1 MTGGVS
7 RRLAAAPERVEAVR
21 MAKAKTQAVVAL
33 DVTDAKQLA
42 KAVRVLA
49 KECAIIKAAHDF
61 VGVPEWRTRQGDY
74 AGLARIIAYQQLSTK
89 AAGTIWGRVEVLLG
103 KVTPKSVLAADFD
116 ALRACGLSRPKISH
130 IRSIAEAVESGT
142 LNLKRVAKASDADAQ
157 AELVAVKGIG
167 PWTADVYLMFC
178 LGRWDVF
185 PHADIGLSEAYRMIS
200 GERKRH
206 PPGKFLRTGERWR
219 PYRGVAAHML
229 WSYINAARDAQR
241 GGA

>member
-1 MTGGVS
+1 M
-7 RRLAAAPERVEAVR
+7 RKPIAADP
-21 MAKAKTQAVVAL
+21 L

-42 KAVRVLA
+42 RAVRHLA
-49 KECAIIKAAHDF
+49 RQCEVMKAAHAY

-74 AGLARIIAYQQLSTK
+74 AELARIIAYQQLSTK
-89 AAGTIWGRVEVLLG
+89 AAGTIWGRVVVLLG
-103 KVTPKSVLAADFD
+103 KVTPKAVLAADID

-130 IRSIAEAVESGT
+130 IRSIAAAVEDGS
-142 LNLKRVAKASDADAQ
+142 LNFRRLVKKSDDDAR

-167 PWTADVYLMFC
+167 PWTADIYLMAC

-200 GERKRH
+200 GQRKRH
-206 PPGKFLRTGERWR
+206 PPKKFLRTGERWR
-219 PYRGVAAHML
+219 PYRGVAAHLL
-229 WSYINAARDAQR
+229 WAYINAARAEQR

>member
-1 MTGGVS
+1 M
-7 RRLAAAPERVEAVR
+7 
-21 MAKAKTQAVVAL
+21 
-33 DVTDAKQLA
+33 
-42 KAVRVLA
+42 
-49 KECAIIKAAHDF
+49 KAAHDY
-61 VGVPEWRTRQGDY
+61 VGVPEWRTRAGDY

-89 AAGTIWGRVEVLLG
+89 AAGTIWGRVEILLG
-103 KVTPKSVLAADFD
+103 KVTPKSVLAADID
-116 ALRACGLSRPKISH
+116 ALRACGMSRPKISH
-130 IRSIAEAVESGT
+130 IRSIATAVEDGS
-142 LNLKRVAKASDADAQ
+142 LNFRRVARKSDDDARE
-157 AELVAVKGIG
+157 ELVAVKGIG

-206 PPGKFLRTGERWR
+206 PPKKFLRTGERWR

-229 WSYINAARDAQR
+229 WAYINAAREEQR

>member
-1 MTGGVS
+1 
-7 RRLAAAPERVEAVR
+7 
-21 MAKAKTQAVVAL
+21 MADL
-33 DVTDAKQLA
+33 DVTDRKQLS
-42 KAVRVLA
+42 KAVKLLA
-49 KECAIIKAAHDF
+49 KECHIIRAAHEF
-61 VGVPEWRTRQGDY
+61 VGVPEWRTRQADY

-103 KVTPKSVLAADFD
+103 KVTPKGVLAADID
-116 ALRACGLSRPKISH
+116 SLRACGLSRPKIAH
-130 IRSIAEAVESGT
+130 IQSIAEAVETGT
-142 LNLKRVAKASDADAQ
+142 LNLRRVAKASDDDARE
-157 AELVAVKGIG
+157 ELVAVKGIG

-185 PHADIGLSEAYRMIS
+185 PHADIGLSEAYRMIT

-206 PPGKFLRTGERWR
+206 PPSKFLKTGERWR

-229 WSYINAARDAQR
+229 WAYINAARDAQR

>member
-1 MTGGVS
+1 MPLRAES
-7 RRLAAAPERVEAVR
+7 AAR
-21 MAKAKTQAVVAL
+21 L
-33 DVTDAKQLA
+33 DVTDRRQLSR
-42 KAVRVLA
+42 AVRALA
-49 KECAIIKAAHDF
+49 RDCHIMKAAHAY

-89 AAGTIWGRVEVLLG
+89 AAGTIWGRVEAMLG
-103 KVTPKSVLAADFD
+103 KVTPASVLAADID
-116 ALRACGLSRPKISH
+116 ALRACGMSRPKISH
-130 IRSIAEAVESGT
+130 IRSIATAVEDGS
-142 LNLKRVAKASDADAQ
+142 LNFRRVARKSDDA
-157 AELVAVKGIG
+157 AREELVAVKGIG

-206 PPGKFLRTGERWR
+206 PPKKFLRTGEKWR

-229 WSYINAARDAQR
+229 WAYINAAREAQR

>member
-1 MTGGVS
+1 MT
-7 RRLAAAPERVEAVR
+7 AI
-21 MAKAKTQAVVAL
+21 
-33 DVTDAKQLA
+33 DVTDPKQLS
-42 KAVRVLA
+42 KAVKSLA
-49 KECAIIKAAHDF
+49 KNCAVIKAAHAR

-103 KVTPKSVLAADFD
+103 KVTPKSVLEADFD
-116 ALRACGLSRPKISH
+116 ALRACGLSRPKIAH
-130 IRSIAEAVESGT
+130 IRSIATAVQDGS
-142 LNLKRVAKASDADAQ
+142 LNLRRVAKASDETAQ

-185 PHADIGLSEAYRMIS
+185 PHADIGLSESYRMIT

-206 PPGKFLRTGERWR
+206 PPKKFRKTGEKWR

-229 WSYINAARDAQR
+229 WAYINAVREEQR

>member
-1 MTGGVS
+1 MPKQTAQIAVS
-7 RRLAAAPERVEAVR
+7 
-21 MAKAKTQAVVAL
+21 TL
-33 DVTDAKQLA
+33 DVTDRTQLSRAIKHLAKQCEIMDTA
-42 KAVRVLA
+42 Y
-49 KECAIIKAAHDF
+49 DY
-61 VGVPEWRTRQGDY
+61 VGVPEWRVRPGGY

-89 AAGTIWGRVEVLLG
+89 AAATIWGRVEALLG
-103 KVTPKSVLAADFD
+103 KVTPATVLDADID
-116 ALRACGLSRPKISH
+116 ALRACGMSRPKISH
-130 IRSIAEAVESGT
+130 IRSIATAIGDGS
-142 LNLKRVAKASDADAQ
+142 LNLKRVARASDADAQ

-167 PWTADVYLMFC
+167 PWTADIYLMSA

-206 PPGKFLRTGERWR
+206 PPKKFLRTGERWR

-229 WSYINAARDAQR
+229 WAYINAARDAQR

>member
-1 MTGGVS
+1 MPKTP
-7 RRLAAAPERVEAVR
+7 APAV
-21 MAKAKTQAVVAL
+21 TL
-33 DVTDAKQLA
+33 DVTDRKQLS
-42 KAVRVLA
+42 KAVRHLA
-49 KECAIIKAAHDF
+49 KECTIIQTAHAY

-103 KVTPKSVLAADFD
+103 KVTPKAVLAADID

-130 IRSIAEAVESGT
+130 LRSIATAIEDGS
-142 LNLKRVAKASDADAQ
+142 LNFRRLEKKSDDDARQ
-157 AELVAVKGIG
+157 ELVAVKGIG
-167 PWTADVYLMFC
+167 PWTADIYLMSC

-185 PHADIGLSEAYRMIS
+185 PHADIGLSEAYKMIS

-206 PPGKFLRTGERWR
+206 PPKKFLKTGNRWR
-219 PYRGVAAHML
+219 PYRGVAAHLL
-229 WSYINAARDAQR
+229 WAYINAVREEQR

>member
-1 MTGGVS
+1 
-7 RRLAAAPERVEAVR
+7 
-21 MAKAKTQAVVAL
+21 MAKAPVVIEL
-33 DVTDAKQLA
+33 DVTDAKQLSRA
-42 KAVRVLA
+42 VKALA
-49 KECAIIKAAHDF
+49 KECHIIKAAHDY
-61 VGVPEWRTRQGDY
+61 VGVPEWRTRAGDY

-103 KVTPKSVLAADFD
+103 NVTPKAVLAADID
-116 ALRACGLSRPKISH
+116 ALRACGMSRPKIAH
-130 IRSIAEAVESGT
+130 IRSIAEAVETGT
-142 LNLKRVAKASDADAQ
+142 LNLRRVARKSDDEARQ
-157 AELVAVKGIG
+157 ELTAVKGIG

-206 PPGKFLRTGERWR
+206 PPSKFLRTGERWR

-229 WSYINAARDAQR
+229 WAYINAARDAQR

>member
-1 MTGGVS
+1 MT
-7 RRLAAAPERVEAVR
+7 AI
-21 MAKAKTQAVVAL
+21 
-33 DVTDAKQLA
+33 DVTDPKQLR
-42 KAVRVLA
+42 KAVKALA
-49 KECAIIKAAHDF
+49 RECAVIEAAHAH
-61 VGVPEWRTRQGDY
+61 VGVPPWRTRPGDY

-89 AAGTIWGRVEVLLG
+89 AAGTIWGRVETLLG
-103 KVTPKSVLAADFD
+103 KVTPKSVLAADID
-116 ALRACGLSRPKISH
+116 ALRACGLSRPKIAH
-130 IRSIAEAVESGT
+130 IRSIADAVESGT
-142 LNLKRVAKASDADAQ
+142 LNLRRVAKASDADAQ

-185 PHADIGLSEAYRMIS
+185 PHADIGLSEAYRMIT

-206 PPGKFLRTGERWR
+206 PPKKFLKTGERWR

-229 WSYINAARDAQR
+229 WSYINHVREAQR

>member
-1 MTGGVS
+1 
-7 RRLAAAPERVEAVR
+7 
-21 MAKAKTQAVVAL
+21 MAKTSVVSDL
-33 DVTDAKQLA
+33 DVTDPKQLS
-42 KAVRVLA
+42 KAVKLLA
-49 KECAIIKAAHDF
+49 KECVIIKAAHEF
-61 VGVPEWRTRQGDY
+61 VGVPEWRTRQGNY

-103 KVTPKSVLAADFD
+103 KVTPKAALAADFD

-130 IRSIAEAVESGT
+130 IRSIAEAVETGT
-142 LNLKRVAKASDADAQ
+142 LNLRRVARASDDDARE
-157 AELVAVKGIG
+157 ELVAVKGIG

-206 PPGKFLRTGERWR
+206 PPKKFLKTGERWR

>member
-1 MTGGVS
+1 MT
-7 RRLAAAPERVEAVR
+7 
-21 MAKAKTQAVVAL
+21 AL
-33 DVTDAKQLA
+33 DVTDPKQLS
-42 KAVRVLA
+42 KAIKALT
-49 KECAIIKAAHDF
+49 KSCAVIKAAHAR

-89 AAGTIWGRVEVLLG
+89 AAATIWGRVEVLLG
-103 KVTPKSVLAADFD
+103 KITPKAVLAADID
-116 ALRACGLSRPKISH
+116 ALRACGLSRPKIAH
-130 IRSIAEAVESGT
+130 IRSIAEAVQSGS
-142 LNLKRVAKASDADAQ
+142 LNLRRVAKASDEEAQ

-185 PHADIGLSEAYRMIS
+185 PHADIGLSESYRMIT

-206 PPGKFLRTGERWR
+206 PPKKFLKTGERWR

-229 WSYINAARDAQR
+229 WAYINAVREEQR

>member
-1 MTGGVS
+1 MPKQT
-7 RRLAAAPERVEAVR
+7 ATIAV
-21 MAKAKTQAVVAL
+21 ATL
-33 DVTDAKQLA
+33 DVTDRAQLSKAVKHLAKQCE
-42 KAVRVLA
+42 V
-49 KECAIIKAAHDF
+49 IKAAHAY
-61 VGVPEWRTRQGDY
+61 VGVPDWRVRPGGY

-89 AAGTIWGRVEVLLG
+89 AAATIWGRVETLLG
-103 KVTPKSVLAADFD
+103 KITPTSVLAADID
-116 ALRACGLSRPKISH
+116 ALRACGMSRPKISH
-130 IRSIAEAVESGT
+130 IRSIATAIEDGS
-142 LNLKRVAKASDADAQ
+142 LNLKRIAQASDADAQ

-167 PWTADVYLMFC
+167 PWTADVYLMFA

-206 PPGKFLRTGERWR
+206 PPKKFMKTGERWR

-229 WSYINAARDAQR
+229 WAYINAARDAQR

>member
-1 MTGGVS
+1 MT
-7 RRLAAAPERVEAVR
+7 AI
-21 MAKAKTQAVVAL
+21 
-33 DVTDAKQLA
+33 DVTDRKQLS
-42 KAVRVLA
+42 KAVKALA
-49 KECAIIKAAHDF
+49 KSCEVIRAAHDR

-103 KVTPKSVLAADFD
+103 KVTPKSVLEADFD
-116 ALRACGLSRPKISH
+116 ALRACGLSRPKIAH
-130 IRSIAEAVESGT
+130 IQSIATAVQDGS
-142 LNLKRVAKASDADAQ
+142 LNLRRVAKASDEAAQ

-185 PHADIGLSEAYRMIS
+185 PHADIGLSESYRMIT

-206 PPGKFLRTGERWR
+206 PPKKFLKTGEKWR

-229 WSYINAARDAQR
+229 WAYINAVREEQR